1 MPSET
6 NSSKKNDRSFCISA
20 HYTNDRA
27 NLSNMNRLAST
38 DDRPRGRADGTRSR
52 IAILDAAAALATVDG
67 LDGLSIGD
75 LARHTGMSKSGLY
88 AHFKSKEELQLAT
101 IGHAADIFEAD
112 VVRPAQATG
121 DGLRRLWALSE
132 AYLAHLERRVFPGGC
147 FFAAVGAEFDSRPG
161 RVRESI
167 AAFAGGWMS
176 ELTEAVRE
184 AREAGELDPTVEP
197 EQLAYETNALLLM
210 AHATFAMSG
219 DTGVFDRTRRGLER
233 LLGERPRRP
242 Q

>member
-1 MPSET
+1 
-6 NSSKKNDRSFCISA
+6 
-20 HYTNDRA
+20 
-27 NLSNMNRLAST
+27 MNRPTPT
-38 DDRPRGRADGTRSR
+38 DAAPRSRADGARSR
-52 IAILDAAAALATVDG
+52 ITILDAAAALATVDG

-112 VVRPAQATG
+112 VVRPARATG
-121 DGLRRLWALSE
+121 IGLRRLWALSE
-132 AYLAHLERRVFPGGC
+132 AFLAHLERRVFPGGC

-161 RVRESI
+161 RVKESI
-167 AAFAGGWMS
+167 AEFTGDWMG
-176 ELTEAVRE
+176 ELVEA
-184 AREAGELDPTVEP
+184 ARQAQDAGELDATVEP
-197 EQLAYETNALLLM
+197 EQLAYEAAALLLM

-233 LLGERPRRP
+233 LLGERPRRS

>member
-1 MPSET
+1 
-6 NSSKKNDRSFCISA
+6 
-20 HYTNDRA
+20 
-27 NLSNMNRLAST
+27 MNRFAST

-101 IGHAADIFEAD
+101 IGHARDIFEAE
-112 VVRPAQATG
+112 VVRPARATG

-132 AYLAHLERRVFPGGC
+132 SFLAHLERRVFPGGC

-161 RVRESI
+161 RVKESI
-167 AAFAGGWMS
+167 AEFTGEWTG
-176 ELTEAVRE
+176 ELVEAIRQAQV
-184 AREAGELDPTVEP
+184 AGELDSTVEP

-219 DTGVFDRTRRGLER
+219 DTSVFDRTRRGLER
-233 LLGERPRRP
+233 LLGQRTSRP